1 MRIIFISNYMSHHQY
16 FLSEELYKQTSGKY
30 TFIATEP
37 ITEERIKL
45 GWPTIK
51 SSYLVEM
58 TTDNAVEL
66 QKMIMEADAV
76 ILGSAPYYLI
86 KNRIRNNK
94 LTFTYGERP
103 YKKKPSLLTLMV
115 HWVRYIS
122 QYHHPNV
129 YRLCASAFSPIDYA
143 RTNTY
148 VGKSYRWGYFTEVKE
163 YDDFETLYSTKTPNS
178 ILWCGR
184 LIDWKHP
191 EIAIEIAKRLKK
203 ANVGFKMDLIGN
215 GYMAKEIA
223 QMIKVNH
230 LDNEVTL
237 HNSMSP
243 MEVREYMEKSSLYLF
258 TSDRQ
263 EGWGA
268 VLNEAMNSGCA
279 VVANS
284 AIGSVPYLIKN
295 RENGFIYEDGQID
308 QLFAHV
314 RTLLQN
320 EDIRHKVSVNAYST
334 MLKTWNPHIAAAR
347 LIELIATLQK
357 QPYANIFT
365 DGPCSIAPMLKD
377 NWYKELQ

>member
-1 MRIIFISNYMSHHQY
+1 MSHHQY
-16 FLSEELYKQTSGKY
+16 FLSEELNKQTSGEY

-45 GWPTIK
+45 GWPKIEAPYLIELTNENISELKIK
-51 SSYLVEM
+51 
-58 TTDNAVEL
+58 
-66 QKMIMEADAV
+66 IMEADAV

-86 KNRIRNNK
+86 KDRIRNNK

-103 YKKKPSLLTLMV
+103 YKKKPSLLTLLV
-115 HWVRYIS
+115 HWIRYTS
-122 QYHHPNV
+122 QYHYPNV
-129 YRLCASAFSPIDYA
+129 YRLCASAFSPVDYA

-163 YDDFETLYSTKTPNS
+163 YDDFEMLYNTKTPNS

-191 EIAIEIAKRLKK
+191 EVAIDIARRLKE
-203 ANVGFKMDLIGN
+203 ANIKFKMDLIGI
-215 GYMAKEIA
+215 GYMDAEIT
-223 QMIKVNH
+223 QMIKQNN
-230 LDNEVTL
+230 LENEVML
-237 HNSMSP
+237 HSSMSP
-243 MEVREYMEKSSLYLF
+243 NEVREYMEKSSVYLF

-295 RENGFIYEDGQID
+295 KENGYIYEDGQID
-308 QLFAHV
+308 QIYEHV
-314 RTLLQN
+314 KTLLQN
-320 EDIRHKVSVNAYST
+320 GDIRHFVSNNAYNT
-334 MLKTWNPHIAAAR
+334 MLKTWNPYIATTR
-347 LIELIATLQK
+347 LIKLIATLQK
-357 QPYANIFT
+357 QPGANIFV
-365 DGPCSIAPMLKD
+365 DGPCSIAPIIKD
-377 NWYKELQ
+377 NWYKA